1 MNYSEFSTDDFIKDD
16 HFQRWVLSPDE
27 STIGFWDNF
36 IRLHPHKQAEVQEAR
51 QFLLLFHLRENDVFQ
66 SRISS
71 LKKRID
77 AEIDQ
82 TESHSIEHAPL
93 AEILHLPRKGYAG
106 MSGFRKYWYAAAAVV
121 TLVLVTTALY
131 FLNPTVNG
139 FLSFS
144 LQNEVTA
151 RGHRTFVTLEDGTK
165 IWLNADSRLTYPKS
179 FSGEATREIQLEGE
193 AYFDVAEN
201 KQKPFIVHTSD
212 IRIKVLGTSFNVKS
226 YGKDRT
232 IETTLIKGKV
242 TIESS
247 TDSKKLT
254 LLPNQQAVFEKESK
268 KLFLEHKDKAIDYTS
283 WRDGQLVFDD
293 RPLADIVNELERWF
307 NVTIEV
313 EDRTSLNCHFSA
325 SVNNKTLE
333 EVMELFKDAE
343 AIDYRIDGAKVF
355 ISGKLCK

>member
-1 MNYSEFSTDDFIKDD
+1 MKYPEFSSDDFIKDD
-16 HFQRWVLSPDE
+16 HFQQWVLSPDE
-27 STIGFWDNF
+27 SNIRFWENF
-36 IRLHPHKQAEVQEAR
+36 IRQHPHKQAEVQEAR
-51 QFLLLFHLRENDVFQ
+51 QFLLLFHFRESDVFQ

-82 TESHSIEHAPL
+82 PEHHPIQDTPL
-93 AEILHLPRKGYAG
+93 AGTLNLPPEGG
-106 MSGFRKYWYAAAAVV
+106 VGVSGFRRYWYAAAAV
-121 TLVLVTTALY
+121 TLVMLTTALY
-131 FLNPTVNG
+131 FLNPAVNRL
-139 FLSFS
+139 LSFS
-144 LQNEVTA
+144 VQKEVTA

-165 IWLNADSRLTYPKS
+165 IWLNAESRLTYPRS
-179 FSGEATREIQLEGE
+179 FRGEETREVQLEGE

-232 IETTLIKGKV
+232 IQTTLIKGKV

-247 TDSKKLT
+247 LDSTRLT

-268 KLFLEHKDKAIDYTS
+268 KIFLEHKDEAVDYTS

-293 RPLADIVNELERWF
+293 RPLSDIVNELERWF

-313 EDRTSLNCHFSA
+313 EDRASLNCHFSA
-325 SVNNKTLE
+325 KVDNKTLE
-333 EVMELFKDAE
+333 EVLELFQDAE
-343 AIDYRIDGAKVF
+343 GIDYRIDGPKVF
-355 ISGKLCK
+355 ILGKLCD